1 MRIFLAGA
9 TGALGMRLLPRL
21 VAGGHDVMATT
32 RTPGKLDALR
42 AAGATPI
49 ILDALDKEAV
59 RQAVLTARPEV
70 VVHQMTALATMR
82 SLRQFDRE
90 FAQTNRLRTEATEY
104 LLAAARTA
112 GARRFVAQS
121 YTGWPNARE
130 GGRVKTEED
139 PLDPHPPKT
148 MARSLAAIRWLEA
161 TVAGA
166 GLDGRLA
173 THGTGAA
180 VAATALATPRSGASG
195 AGSAAAAAA
204 QLTGLTE
211 PTGLTELTGIVLRYG
226 SFYGPGTS
234 IAPGGDIVELVRRR
248 QMPIIGGGAG
258 VWSFI
263 HIDDAAEA
271 TRLAIE
277 GQAAGVFNIVDDEP
291 AEVSTWLPELARA
304 VGAPPPRALPAWVG
318 RLVGGEA
325 VVSVMTRIRGSANA
339 RAKKELGWQPR
350 YASWR
355 DGFRDGM
362 SKPYR

>member
-21 VAGGHDVMATT
+21 VAGGHHVIATT
-32 RTPGKLDALR
+32 RTPGKLEALR
-42 AAGATPI
+42 AAGAQPV
-49 ILDALDKEAV
+49 ILDALDEQAV
-59 RQAVLTARPEV
+59 RAAVLAARPEV
-70 VVHQMTALATMR
+70 VVHQMTALADMG
-82 SLRQFDRE
+82 SLRHFDRE
-90 FAQTNRLRTEATEY
+90 FAQTNRLRTEATAH

-112 GARRFVAQS
+112 GTRRFVAQS
-121 YTGWPNARE
+121 YSGWPNARD
-130 GGRVKTEED
+130 GGRVKTEQD

-148 MARSLAAIRWLEA
+148 MAKTMAAIRWLEA
-161 TVAGA
+161 AVAGSRA
-166 GLDGRLA
+166 SAIA
-173 THGTGAA
+173 TTTATAA
-180 VAATALATPRSGASG
+180 VATATATADL
-195 AGSAAAAAA
+195 
-204 QLTGLTE
+204 E
-211 PTGLTELTGIVLRYG
+211 GIVLRYG

-234 IAPGGDIVELVRRR
+234 IASDGDIVKLVRRR

-277 GQAAGVFNIVDDEP
+277 GQAVGIFNIVDDEP

-304 VGAPPPRALPAWVG
+304 VGAPPPRHLPAWLG

-325 VVSVMTRIRGSANA
+325 IVSVMTRVRGSANT
-339 RAKKELGWQPR
+339 RAKRELGWQPA

-355 DGFRDGM
+355 DGFRHGL
-362 SKPYR
+362 SKEAH